1 MAPAGTQAFHGEH
14 TAERITIRL
23 LRTRQRF
30 GLLPRILD
38 AEEIAHDNLGDHH
51 LVHVYKKEHK
61 FDVLSLT
68 TDRGSNIAKGAEDN
82 NLFDWHPCVC
92 HILNTAVKDGLE
104 QDASIRQAVEAAK
117 KLSNTIRN
125 SPLAWDLFQK
135 CQRTHIHGQR
145 QEAGEV
151 ASDDSHSGTDTKCES
166 ELPEV
171 GGERT
176 GACSGTDDDGYLSDR
191 DARPRKQRRI
201 LRMSGYNKTRW
212 NSVYYLMKRV
222 IVLEA
227 PIRELTQMREYA
239 ACAISETDWVCLKN
253 VVEALRPIKDVSERL
268 EGDSYIT
275 ISDVLFFLLKLLY
288 DRLAMTPN
296 DALDKPH
303 KFALKWAFK
312 RTMLSIIDNV
322 NIFYTWG
329 MAAFLD
335 GRRSHLDFLRRVWSN
350 RVDWPNVTDLYRN
363 IGAFRNNLEDEVE
376 KLLQHTLKPRSPV
389 VDECEVVESDADAE
403 EDEDNWLDAVS
414 PRTTQRHRSCRRR
427 ARRGGV
433 AEEVE
438 TALMEWKA
446 LSWTPATQEQKAWTA
461 ADWWRANGQ
470 AHPLMARLARK
481 RLAAQVIARDWEAQ
495 YQQDSLPGS
504 AGHSCPVSYVV
515 YYMWT
520 HALRCVLKVAGNSK
534 YQRLPRIDV
543 IPMCMCEGV
552 VRCF

>member
-1 MAPAGTQAFHGEH
+1 MAPAGTQAFPGEH

-38 AEEIAHDNLGDHH
+38 AEEIAHDSLADHH
-51 LVHVYKKEHK
+51 LVDVYQREHK

-125 SPLAWDLFQK
+125 SPLAWELFQK
-135 CQRTHIHGQR
+135 CQRTHIRGQR

-151 ASDDSHSGTDTKCES
+151 ASDDSHSGINTGYES

-171 GGERT
+171 GGVRMD
-176 GACSGTDDDGYLSDR
+176 ASSGTDDDGYLSDR
-191 DARPRKQRRI
+191 DARPRKQRRV

-212 NSVYYLMKRV
+212 NSVYYLLKRV
-222 IVLEA
+222 VLLEA
-227 PIRELTQMREYA
+227 PIRELTQMRDYA
-239 ACAISETDWVCLKN
+239 AYAISETDWVCLKH
-253 VVEALRPIKDVSERL
+253 VLEALHPIKDVSERL

-275 ISDVLFFLLKLLY
+275 ISDVLYFLMKLLY
-288 DRLAMTPN
+288 DRLAMTPE
-296 DALDKPH
+296 DAVDKQH
-303 KFALKWAFK
+303 KFAFNRAFK
-312 RTMLSIIDNV
+312 RKLLSIIDEV

-335 GRRSHLDFLRRVWSN
+335 GRRSHLDFLKRVWSN
-350 RVDWPNVTDLYRN
+350 RDEWPNVTGHYRN
-363 IGAFRNNLEDEVE
+363 IGVFRHNLERECE
-376 KLLQHTLKPRSPV
+376 NLLQHTLKPRSPV
-389 VDECEVVESDADAE
+389 VEECEVLESDADAE
-403 EDEDNWLDAVS
+403 EDNWLDAVS
-414 PRTTQRHRSCRRR
+414 PRPTQPHTSCRRR
-427 ARRGGV
+427 ALRGGV

-438 TALMEWKA
+438 RAVMEWKA
-446 LSWTPATQEQKAWTA
+446 LSWTPATQEQRTWTA

-470 AHPLMARLARK
+470 AHPLVARLARK
-481 RLAAQVIARDWEAQ
+481 RLAAQVTARDWEAQ
-495 YQQDSLPGS
+495 YQRDSLPGS

-520 HALRCVLKVAGNSK
+520 RALCCVLKVAGNSK
-534 YQRLPRIDV
+534 YQRLHRFDSNV
-543 IPMCMCEGV
+543 HV
-552 VRCF
+552 